1 MAAPVPLYVP
11 PFFDTG
17 ALILE
22 YEHGLQRLA
31 IGRGQLEAL
40 QGGPVC
46 RRFSSKFTGADWE
59 KNAILSYLAQKSHTH
74 QARWLEG
81 AFRMVD
87 PAACRELLR
96 YMHKIRVV

>member
-1 MAAPVPLYVP
+1 MAAPAPLYVP

-40 QGGPVC
+40 QGGP
-46 RRFSSKFTGADWE
+46 
-59 KNAILSYLAQKSHTH
+59 NAILSYLAQKSHTH
-74 QARWLEG
+74 QPRGLEG
-81 AFRMVD
+81 AFRLQPLGPLEWIPVD

-96 YMHKIRVV
+96 YMHKVRVV